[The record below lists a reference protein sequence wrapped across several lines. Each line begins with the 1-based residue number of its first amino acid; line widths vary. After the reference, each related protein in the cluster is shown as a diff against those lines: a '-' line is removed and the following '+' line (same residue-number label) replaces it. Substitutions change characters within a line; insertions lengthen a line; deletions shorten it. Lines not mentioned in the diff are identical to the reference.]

1 MSVFVNRTLNMK
13 KIKAIG
19 FDMDYTLVQYK
30 TEAFEEF
37 VHGLVAS
44 KMVETLGYPKEVLD
58 LKFDFHLVIQGLI
71 IDRHHGN
78 LLQVSRYGKVK
89 IAKHGL
95 TPLTYNDQQNL
106 YKNKVIDLSSEQY
119 QSMDTNFSVSN
130 GVLYAQLVDMKDK
143 GIELPSYEKLSID
156 IKYAIDLAHSDGSLK
171 THAVNNIEKFIIQDP
186 NTSKLLERFK
196 RFGKQLIIITNSE
209 WWWTEKLMDYAITP
223 FLKEHKSWK
232 DLFDITICL
241 ASKPRFFTSK
251 NMFLKINPDNGLM
264 SNHIGPLENGFYQG
278 GWAGK
283 LEDDLGLD
291 GEEILYLGD
300 HIFGDVLTLKKTF
313 NWRTALVLEPL
324 GDEIEAIKKSQDVQT
339 EIDGLMEKKA
349 ALEVKLNKLEIKKNE
364 SPEDFKKEDL
374 GKIYAEIDKINTLI
388 SDNLEKYNAHF
399 NPNWGEM
406 MRAGQE
412 ESRFADQV
420 EKYACIYMTKVSD
433 LIEYTPR
440 TYFRP
445 LKRIMAHEICEE
457 D

>member
-1 MSVFVNRTLNMK
+1 MPVFVNRTLNMK

-37 VHGLVAS
+37 VHQLVS
-44 KMVETLGYPKEVLD
+44 QKLVDVLKYPKEILE
-58 LKFDFHLVIQGLI
+58 LKFDFKLVIQGLI
-71 IDRHHGN
+71 VDKDHGN
-78 LLQVSRYGKVK
+78 LLQVSRFGKVK

-95 TPLTYNDQQNL
+95 THLSYQDQQML
-106 YKNKVIDLSSEQY
+106 YKNKVIDLNSEQY
-119 QSMDTNFSVSN
+119 QSLDTNFSVSN
-130 GVLYAQLVDMKDK
+130 GVLFSQLVDLKDK
-143 GIELPSYEKLSID
+143 GLNLPNYSQLAVD
-156 IKYAIDLAHSDGSLK
+156 IKHAIDLAHSDGSLK
-171 THAVNNIEKFIIQDP
+171 NYAIENIEKFILQDAQ
-186 NTSKLLERFK
+186 TAKLLERFK
-196 RFGKQLIIITNSE
+196 RFGKKLIIITNSE

-223 FLKEHKSWK
+223 FLEEHKSWK
-232 DLFDITICL
+232 ELFDITICL
-241 ASKPRFFTSK
+241 ACKPRFFTNN
-251 NMFLKINPDNGLM
+251 NMFLKVDPNNGLM
-264 SNHIGPLENGFYQG
+264 SNLTGKLENGYYQG

-283 LEDDLGLD
+283 LEEDLNLD

-324 GDEIEAIKKSQDVQT
+324 ADELKAIESSHSIQV
-339 EIDGLMEKKA
+339 EIDKLMQEKQE
-349 ALEVKLNKLEIKKNE
+349 LELRLNEVELRKHEDPSNYKKDDINI
-364 SPEDFKKEDL
+364 
-374 GKIYAEIDKINTLI
+374 IYAELDKLDSKI
-388 SDNLEKYNAHF
+388 SEKLEKYRTYF

-406 MRAGQE
+406 MRAGHE

-445 LKRIMAHEICEE
+445 LKRVMAHEVPN
-457 D
+457 

>member
-30 TEAFEEF
+30 TEAFEKF
-37 VHGLVAS
+37 VHSLVS
-44 KMVETLGYPKEVLD
+44 KKLVDVLNYPKEILNLD
-58 LKFDFHLVIQGLI
+58 FNFKLVIQGLI
-71 IDRHHGN
+71 IDKEHGN
-78 LLQVSRYGKVK
+78 LLQVSRFGKVK
-89 IAKHGL
+89 IAKHGI
-95 TPLTYNDQQNL
+95 TPLSYKEQQAL
-106 YKNKVIDLSSEQY
+106 YKNKVIDLNSDQY

-130 GVLYAQLVDMKDK
+130 GVLYAQLVDLKDK
-143 GIELPSYEKLSID
+143 GLDLPSYTRLAKD
-156 IKYAIDLAHSDGSLK
+156 IKHAIDLAHSDGSLK

-186 NTSKLLERFK
+186 TTVKLLERFK
-196 RFGKQLIIITNSE
+196 RFGKRLIIITNSE
-209 WWWTEKLMDYAITP
+209 WWWTEKLMDYAINP
-223 FLKEHKSWK
+223 FLEEHKSWK
-232 DLFDITICL
+232 ELFDITICL
-241 ASKPRFFTSK
+241 ACKPRFFTTN
-251 NMFLKINPDNGLM
+251 NMYLKIDPENGLM
-264 SNHIGPLENGFYQG
+264 SNHSGKLVNGFYQG

-283 LEDDLGLD
+283 LEEDLGLD

-324 GDEIEAIKKSQDVQT
+324 AEELKAIEESTPVQT
-339 EIDGLMEKKA
+339 KIDKLMQEKQ
-349 ALEVKLNKLEIKKNE
+349 ALELRLNEVELKKH
-364 SPEDFKKEDL
+364 EDPDNFKKDDINI
-374 GKIYAEIDKINTLI
+374 IYAELDKLDSQI
-388 SDNLEKYNAHF
+388 SECLESYRKSF
-399 NPNWGEM
+399 NPYWGEM

-445 LKRIMAHEICEE
+445 SKRIMAHEHEVQS
-457 D
+457 